1 MKTPIIDPLL
11 NMIFKNNPVR
21 VLSFFIILI
30 FITKPLFTQN
40 SNPNTA
46 PPNYLNIANTITDTA
61 MLNGKAYS
69 LLRELCYDIGQRLC
83 GSPQAAA
90 AVEWSRQ
97 TMMKLDLENVQL
109 QPVMVPH
116 WERGKIAEAA
126 IINSSIL
133 GTVPLSICA
142 LGGSI
147 GTAELG
153 IIAEVIE
160 VPGLKEAASLGK
172 NAQGKIVF
180 YNRPMNPKT
189 MNTFAGYGGAVDQRT
204 LGAIEAAKVGAVAVL
219 VRAVTTRLD
228 KVPHT
233 GLMQYDETVPQIP
246 AAAIST
252 VDAELL
258 SKLIKQERNVRVQL
272 RLVCMS
278 YPDLESGNVIG
289 EITGTEKPEEV
300 IVIGGHLDSWD
311 VGHGAHDDGA
321 GCVQS
326 IEALRLIKILGLKPK
341 RTIRAVMFMCEEFGI
356 YGGPAYA
363 DSVKKSGP
371 KHIAAIESDRGGFTP
386 RGFGVSA
393 DSHIVA
399 KIKKW
404 EYLFKEM
411 DAANIFQ
418 GGGGPDISPLN
429 ELGTATIGLIVDYHR
444 YFDYHHSSNDVFE
457 AVNERELELGAA
469 AMAILAY
476 VLAMEGI

>member
-1 MKTPIIDPLL
+1 LMMKIIRILFSL
-11 NMIFKNNPVR
+11 F
-21 VLSFFIILI
+21 LI
-30 FITKPLFTQN
+30 FILISIHPLTC
-40 SNPNTA
+40 SNLFSQPGQLQES
-46 PPNYLNIANTITDTA
+46 YLTLAKAITDTA

-69 LLRELCYDIGQRLC
+69 MLRELCYDIGPRLA

-97 TMMKLDLENVQL
+97 TMLKLGFENVHL

-116 WERGKIAEAA
+116 WERGKIEEAA
-126 IINSSIL
+126 IINSSIV
-133 GTVPLSICA
+133 GTVPMAVSA
-142 LGGSI
+142 LGGSVATPER
-147 GTAELG
+147 GTV
-153 IIAEVIE
+153 AEVIE
-160 VPGLKEAASLGK
+160 VHSLKDAAALGK
-172 NAQGKIVF
+172 KAEGKIIF

-189 MNTFAGYGGAVDQRT
+189 MNTFAAYGNAVDQRT
-204 LGAIEAAKVGAVAVL
+204 LGAIEAAKVSAVAVL
-219 VRAVTTRLD
+219 VRSVTTRLD

-233 GLMQYDETVPQIP
+233 GLMHYDETVPKIP

-258 SKLIKQERNVRVQL
+258 SNLIEQEKNFWVRL
-272 RLVCMS
+272 RLDCKN
-278 YPDLESGNVIG
+278 YPKIKSANVIG
-289 EITGTEKPEEV
+289 EIKGTEKPGEV
-300 IVIGGHLDSWD
+300 VLIGGHLDSWD

-321 GCVQS
+321 GCVQA
-326 IEALRLIKILGLKPK
+326 IEALRLIKSLGLKPK

-363 DSVKKSGP
+363 DSIKKSGP

-386 RGFGVSA
+386 RGFGVGA
-393 DSHIVA
+393 DSQTVE

-404 EYLFKEM
+404 EYLFEEM
-411 DAANIFQ
+411 NAANIFP

-444 YFDYHHSSNDVFE
+444 YFDYHHSANDVFE

-476 VLAMEGI
+476 VLAEEGIE

>member
-1 MKTPIIDPLL
+1 MKLRFLQLLL
-11 NMIFKNNPVR
+11 N
-21 VLSFFIILI
+21 LSILCFGCHTSNSQAAKKSII
-30 FITKPLFTQN
+30 TD
-40 SNPNTA
+40 S
-46 PPNYLNIANTITDTA
+46 YLPIAQAITDTA
-61 MLNGKAYS
+61 LADAEAYS
-69 LLRELCYDIGQRLC
+69 MLKELCYDIGHRLC

-97 TMMKLDLENVQL
+97 AMLKLGLENVHL

-126 IINSSIL
+126 VINSSIV
-133 GTVPLSICA
+133 GTVPMTVAA
-142 LGGSI
+142 LGGSVA
-147 GTAELG
+147 TPEMG
-153 IIAEVIE
+153 IVADVIE
-160 VPGLKEAASLGK
+160 VQSLKEAASLGK
-172 NAQGKIVF
+172 KAQGKIVF
-180 YNRPMNPKT
+180 YNRPMNPKM
-189 MNTFAGYGGAVDQRT
+189 MNTFAAYGNAVDQRT

-219 VRAVTTRLD
+219 VRSVTTKLD

-233 GLMQYDETVPQIP
+233 GLMQYEQNIPKIP
-246 AAAIST
+246 AAAISI

-258 SKLIKQERNVRVQL
+258 SKLIQQEKNIRVRL
-272 RLVCMS
+272 RLDCTS
-278 YPDLESGNVIG
+278 FPFIKSANVIS
-289 EITGTEKPEEV
+289 EITGSEKPNEV
-300 IVIGGHLDSWD
+300 VLIGGHLDSWD

-321 GCVQS
+321 GCVQA

-363 DSVKKSGP
+363 DSIRKNGP
-371 KHIAAIESDRGGFTP
+371 KHIAAIEADRGGFTP

-393 DSHIVA
+393 DARIVE
-399 KIKKW
+399 KIKQW
-404 EYLFKEM
+404 EFLFKDM
-411 DAANIFQ
+411 DAAHIFQ

-429 ELGTATIGLIVDYHR
+429 ELGTATIGLMVDYHR
-444 YFDYHHSSNDVFE
+444 YFDYHHSANDVFD

>member
-1 MKTPIIDPLL
+1 MKSNCILCRIILFFGLFILLL
-11 NMIFKNNPVR
+11 NSLHSQEKFENKHTP
-21 VLSFFIILI
+21 S
-30 FITKPLFTQN
+30 
-40 SNPNTA
+40 
-46 PPNYLNIANTITDTA
+46 YLTIAKAITDTA
-61 MLNGKAYS
+61 LVDGKAYS
-69 LLRELCYDIGQRLC
+69 MLKELCYDIGPRLA
-83 GSPQAAA
+83 GSPQSAA

-97 TMMKLDLENVQL
+97 TMLKLGLENVHL

-116 WERGKIAEAA
+116 WERSKIEEAS
-126 IINSSIL
+126 IINSSIVE
-133 GTVPLSICA
+133 TVQLSICA

-147 GTAELG
+147 GTPEFG
-153 IIAEVIE
+153 TVAEVIE
-160 VPGLKEAASLGK
+160 VHGLKEAANLGK
-172 NAQGKIVF
+172 QAQGKIIF

-189 MNTFAGYGGAVDQRT
+189 MNTFAGYGNAVDQRT

-219 VRAVTTRLD
+219 VRSVTTRFD
-228 KVPHT
+228 KIPHA
-233 GLMQYDETVPQIP
+233 GLMLYDENVTKIP

-258 SKLIKQERNVRVQL
+258 SKLIKQEKNVRVRL
-272 RLVCMS
+272 RLDCKS
-278 YPDLESGNVIG
+278 YPNIESANVIG
-289 EITGTEKPEEV
+289 EIQGTEIPEEV
-300 IVIGGHLDSWD
+300 VIIGAHLDSWD

-321 GCVQS
+321 GCVQA
-326 IEALRLIKILGLKPK
+326 IEALRLIKTLGLKPK

-363 DSVKKSGP
+363 DSIKKSGP

-393 DSHIVA
+393 DSDIVE

-404 EYLFKEM
+404 EYLFEEIG
-411 DAANIFQ
+411 AANIFQ

-444 YFDYHHSSNDVFE
+444 YFDYHHSANDVFE

-476 VLAMEGI
+476 VLAEEGIE

>member
-1 MKTPIIDPLL
+1 MKLASFL
-11 NMIFKNNPVR
+11 NRIL
-21 VLSFFIILI
+21 LSFG
-30 FITKPLFTQN
+30 LFLFLSSSLYSQRIVETN
-40 SNPNTA
+40 HHPKYFT
-46 PPNYLNIANTITDTA
+46 IAKAITDTA
-61 MLNGKAYS
+61 LANGKAYS
-69 LLRELCYDIGQRLC
+69 MLKELCYDIGPRLC

-97 TMMKLDLENVQL
+97 TMLKVGLENVHL

-116 WERGKIAEAA
+116 WERGKIEEAA
-126 IINSSIL
+126 IVNSSIV
-133 GTVPLSICA
+133 GNVPLSICA
-142 LGGSI
+142 LGGSV
-147 GTAELG
+147 GTPELG
-153 IIAEVIE
+153 IVAEVIE
-160 VPGLKEAASLGK
+160 VQGLKEAANLGK
-172 NAQGKIVF
+172 KAQGKIVF

-219 VRAVTTRLD
+219 VRSVTTRLD

-233 GLMQYDETVPQIP
+233 GLMQYGEQVAKIP

-252 VDAELL
+252 IDAELL
-258 SKLIKQERNVRVQL
+258 NKLISQEKNVKV
-272 RLVCMS
+272 RLLLDCKI
-278 YPDLESGNVIG
+278 YPNIESANVIG
-289 EITGTEKPEEV
+289 EIQGTDKPEEV

-321 GCVQS
+321 GCVQA
-326 IEALRLIKILGLKPK
+326 IEALRLLKVLGLKPK

-363 DSVKKSGP
+363 DSVSKSGL

-386 RGFGVSA
+386 RGFSVSA
-393 DSHIVA
+393 DPQIVE

-404 EYLFKEM
+404 EYLFKDM
-411 DAANIFQ
+411 DASHIFQ

-429 ELGTATIGLIVDYHR
+429 ELGTATIGLIVDNLR
-444 YFDYHHSSNDVFE
+444 YFDYHHSANDVFE
-457 AVNERELELGAA
+457 AVNDRELELGAA